1 MGDYAKAEPLL
12 RRALAILE
20 ETLGPKHPLT
30 AGSLNNLAIL
40 DIDLGKAKGD
50 LEFAVRAEM
59 LQETQLGNI
68 LSFTS
73 EQQRLAF
80 QEKSNPFTLVATGLV
95 RSSGRWRRSEYTL
108 SLLQSAKAGDL
119 LRLIVTLLWKRLSRQ
134 KNG

>member
-80 QEKSNPFTLVATGLV
+80 QEKSTPFTLVATLGLV

-119 LRLIVTLLWKRLSRQ
+119 LRLIVHCCG
-134 KNG
+134 NA